1 MHILPQSLSLNVQE
15 KGHTIFKKGM
25 YMEFTLTTSF
35 QENKLKQRH
44 FNGRLTFI
52 TYYLWA

>member
-15 KGHTIFKKGM
+15 KGHTIFKKGI